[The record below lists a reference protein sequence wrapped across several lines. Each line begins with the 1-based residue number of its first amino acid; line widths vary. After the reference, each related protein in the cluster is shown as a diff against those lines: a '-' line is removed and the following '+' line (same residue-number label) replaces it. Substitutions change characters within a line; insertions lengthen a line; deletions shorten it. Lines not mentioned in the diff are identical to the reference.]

1 MEEQTW
7 GPVYGFYI
15 TAYAA
20 PVGDSGLY
28 CSYAKVC
35 AELPESYWGAECIF
49 KLFAG
54 EHHASAEAA
63 LLSAQLTAR
72 DTISRIPPGAL
83 TLLELGMRS
92 ASRQMVHSVGAAIRQ
107 RLVV

>member
-1 MEEQTW
+1 MEQTW
-7 GPVYGFYI
+7 GPVNGFYI

-20 PVGDSGLY
+20 PAGDSDLY

-35 AELPESYWGAECIF
+35 AEPPDSYWEAECIF

-63 LLSAQLTAR
+63 LDAAQLTAR
-72 DTISRIPPGAL
+72 DTISRIPVGAL
-83 TLLELGMRS
+83 TLLEMGMRS
-92 ASRQMVHSVGAAIRQ
+92 ASRQLVHSVGAAIRQ